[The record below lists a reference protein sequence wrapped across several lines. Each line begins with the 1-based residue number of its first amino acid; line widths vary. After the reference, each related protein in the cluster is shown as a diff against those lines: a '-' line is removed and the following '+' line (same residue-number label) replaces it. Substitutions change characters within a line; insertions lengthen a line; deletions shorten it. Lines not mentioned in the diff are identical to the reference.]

1 MSDVLMGR
9 VALVTGGASGIGRAT
24 AILLANA
31 GARVLVC
38 DLNESGAEQTADHI
52 RANSGEARHQQVD
65 IANED
70 SVTRMVEYCIT
81 EFDGLDC
88 AVNNAGVGGPTCSLD
103 QIGLEDFNHVLG
115 INLTGTFLC
124 MKHELRFMLPRSKGS
139 IVNMASGAGMIAT
152 PGLAAYC
159 ASKHA
164 VLGITRTA
172 AVEYARTG
180 IRINAVC
187 PGSTDTPMVQRAM
200 EADSRIGRMITE
212 SMPIGRLGRP
222 EEVAEA
228 VLWLCSD
235 AASLVTGHSMLVDG
249 ASVAR

>member
-1 MSDVLMGR
+1 
-9 VALVTGGASGIGRAT
+9 
-24 AILLANA
+24 
-31 GARVLVC
+31 
-38 DLNESGAEQTADHI
+38 
-52 RANSGEARHQQVD
+52 
-65 IANED
+65 
-70 SVTRMVEYCIT
+70 
-81 EFDGLDC
+81 
-88 AVNNAGVGGPTCSLD
+88 
-103 QIGLEDFNHVLG
+103 
-115 INLTGTFLC
+115 
-124 MKHELRFMLPRSKGS
+124 
-139 IVNMASGAGMIAT
+139 MIAT

-200 EADSRIGRMITE
+200 EADAGVGRMITE